1 MLLKRILTACLLF
14 VLLPVILN
22 AQGTA
27 LGNFTVKS
35 SPAGAEVT
43 LKGEAV
49 VVGITPTVFQQ
60 PLFGE
65 YRVDVKRFGF
75 EKYSTRVMLDPSKPQ
90 ELTVTLTPKTR
101 IKAAVR
107 SLVVPGWGQLYAE
120 QRTKSFFFNLLAVGS
135 VAAYLIADNDY
146 NDKYDDLTA
155 SERAY
160 DSTIIHGGS
169 YADIRTSYLNLRDNR
184 EEAYDAETIR
194 RITIGAVIGAWSLSV
209 LDALFFFPQES
220 GTFSVKGLALKPET
234 GSGTIGLTLTKSF

>member
-1 MLLKRILTACLLF
+1 MLLKRILIACLFF

-22 AQGTA
+22 AQGIVQ
-27 LGNFTVKS
+27 GNFTVKS
-35 SPAGAEVT
+35 SPAGAEVI

-49 VVGITPTVFQQ
+49 VVGVTPTVFQQ

-65 YRVDVKRFGF
+65 YKVDVRKFGY

-90 ELTVTLTPKTR
+90 ELSVNLSPKTR

-120 QRTKSFFFNLLAVGS
+120 QKTKSFIFNLLAVGS
-135 VAAYLIADNDY
+135 VAAYLIANDEY
-146 NDKYDDLTA
+146 NDKYNDYKA

-160 DSTIIHGGS
+160 DSTITHGGS
-169 YADIRTSYLNLRDNR
+169 YADIRSSYQDFRENQ
-184 EEAYDAETIR
+184 EEAYDAETMR
-194 RITIGAVIGAWSLSV
+194 RVTIGAVVGAWSLSV
-209 LDALFFFPQES
+209 LDALFFFPQER
-220 GTFSVKGLALKPET
+220 GTFTVKGLTVKPET

>member
-1 MLLKRILTACLLF
+1 MLLKRILTASLFF

-22 AQGTA
+22 AQGTVQ
-27 LGNFTVKS
+27 GNFTVKS
-35 SPAGAEVT
+35 SPAGAEVI

-49 VVGITPTVFQQ
+49 VTGITPTVFQQ

-65 YRVDVKRFGF
+65 YKVNIKRFGY

-90 ELTVTLTPKTR
+90 ELSINLSPKTR

-120 QRTKSFFFNLLAVGS
+120 EKTKSLIFNLLAVGS
-135 VAAYLIADNDY
+135 IAAYLIADDEY
-146 NDKYDDLTA
+146 NDKYNDYRA

-160 DSTIIHGGS
+160 DSTIANGGS
-169 YADIRTSYLNLRDNR
+169 YADIQNR
-184 EEAYDAETIR
+184 WLDLKENQEEVYDAETIR
-194 RITIGAVIGAWSLSV
+194 RVTIGSVIGAWSLSV

-220 GTFSVKGLALKPET
+220 GTFTVNGLTVKPET
-234 GSGTIGLTLTKSF
+234 GSGSIGLTLTKSF